1 MVAWD
6 AVRDRILDCFSSRYL
21 RCFVQSDNDSAGE
34 PVVTAEP
41 VEPVTSSR
49 GDFSIAQNQNH
60 GAVIPVRPVPSPR
73 TLRPPPAP
81 QPLQPPPAR
90 PSLQYRPVQLPLLEQ
105 VWNFL

>member
-1 MVAWD
+1 MVSWQT
-6 AVRDRILDCFSSRYL
+6 VRDRILDFFSCRYL
-21 RCFVQSDNDSAGE
+21 RCFVQSDSESPG
-34 PVVTAEP
+34 EP

-60 GAVIPVRPVPSPR
+60 GAVIPIRPVPSPR

-81 QPLQPPPAR
+81 QPFQPPPAR
-90 PSLQYRPVQLPLLEQ
+90 PSLQRRPVQLPLLEQ